1 MELLL
6 IGFVDIG
13 VDCARGA
20 DGTGADGPAAECSA
34 DGVADGVAVGVA
46 VPLLFPQDALLCPA
60 HLHFWHL
67 ITVPTID
74 IFVAFGCS

>member
-34 DGVADGVAVGVA
+34 DGVAVGVA

-67 ITVPTID
+67 ITVPTLD